1 MIRGR
6 TMFVAADKD
15 GNRVLIED
23 AVKGTEYFCPVCGR
37 GVIIKAKESL
47 AVAQHFAHKKGECC
61 PDKWH
66 YDMSEWHRNWQNLF
80 PKECRERVV
89 EKNGV
94 KHRADVL
101 INGTVIEFQHSP
113 ISPQEIAERN
123 KFYTESGCKVVWVF
137 DANGKIQNEFGDTID
152 PMRCREG
159 DLCWK
164 RAKREFS
171 IKMPEN
177 VTVYLEYKTTVSS
190 KKHEGEEYSILLLTR
205 KVEPKQIVFYK
216 ACGYLFWGNLLKEYG
231 ASSVDE
237 FFSMK
242 INSITEIK
250 QITEA
255 RRFNQNKPKPINRQR
270 ISGIP
275 GLGISRPNFS
285 WLTSYAGNSYRGK
298 RKPYRRKR
306 GR

>member
-6 TMFVAADKD
+6 TMFDAADKD

-89 EKNGV
+89 ENNGV
-94 KHRADVL
+94 KHRADVF
-101 INGTVIEFQHSP
+101 INGTVIEFQHSH

-137 DANGKIQNEFGDTID
+137 DANKSGIGSIKNKSGGTID
-152 PMRCREG
+152 PLCCGEE
-159 DLCWK
+159 DLCWERK
-164 RAKREFS
+164 KKEFS

-177 VTVYLEYKTTVSS
+177 VTVYLEYKTTDLI
-190 KKHEGEEYSILLLTR
+190 ETQEREEDGILLLTR
-205 KVEPKQIVFYK
+205 KVEPKQITFYK
-216 ACGYLFWGNLLKEYG
+216 TDEHIHCLNFLKEYG
-231 ASSVDE
+231 APINGEVLSV
-237 FFSMK
+237 
-242 INSITEIK
+242 TEIIQK
-250 QITEA
+250 TIAHQ
-255 RRFNQNKPKPINRQR
+255 FNQRPQVGQVTIQLKPVR
-270 ISGIP
+270 IVTKIVR
-275 GLGISRPNFS
+275 RPYS
-285 WLTSYAGNSYRGK
+285 
-298 RKPYRRKR
+298 R
-306 GR
+306 GRRGL

>member
-61 PDKWH
+61 PDKWN
-66 YDMSEWHRNWQNLF
+66 YNDKSEWHRTWQNWF
-80 PKECRERVV
+80 PKECQEVVV
-89 EKNGV
+89 ENNGV

-177 VTVYLEYKTTVSS
+177 VTVYLEYETTISNNNYVGQ
-190 KKHEGEEYSILLLTR
+190 KVHIMLLL
-205 KVEPKQIVFYK
+205 KNVEEKQITFYK
-216 ACGYLFWGNLLKEYG
+216 TYNYYIIHFNFLKEYG
-231 ASSVDE
+231 VPIRVDVLSV
-237 FFSMK
+237 
-242 INSITEIK
+242 TEIK
-250 QITEA
+250 QKTKEYLA
-255 RRFNQNKPKPINRQR
+255 KQTKAKQPI
-270 ISGIP
+270 
-275 GLGISRPNFS
+275 
-285 WLTSYAGNSYRGK
+285 YV
-298 RKPYRRKR
+298 YRRGWR
-306 GR
+306 L